1 MKADGWKAGLA
12 AGPGPASL
20 THGLSS
26 VAQVPYSPL
35 LASLSSFVNR
45 DINNCISILKVT
57 GRTVER
63 GEKGSRGHS
72 VLPFY
77 WFS

>member
-26 VAQVPYSPL
+26 VAQAPYSPL

-57 GRTVER
+57 GRTV
-63 GEKGSRGHS
+63 
-72 VLPFY
+72 
-77 WFS
+77 